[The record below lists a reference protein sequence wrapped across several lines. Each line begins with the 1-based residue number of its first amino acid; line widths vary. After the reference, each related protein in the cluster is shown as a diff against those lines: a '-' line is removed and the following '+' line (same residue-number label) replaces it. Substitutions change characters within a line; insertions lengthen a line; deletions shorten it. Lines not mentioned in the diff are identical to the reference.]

1 MAQQGIGL
9 VYGGGGN
16 GLMGDVAR
24 AVRRAGGNVT
34 GIIPSALVMRENPY
48 DEMDEYVEVENLH
61 QRKMLMFER
70 SDAFVALPGG
80 LGTLEELVEQLTW
93 VQLSFHNKPVII
105 ANIAGYWDRLLHLL
119 DQMEA
124 ETFIREGLIPT
135 YTVLDEA
142 EEIVPFL
149 TRLRS
154 AEPEVPIGQLA

>member
-1 MAQQGIGL
+1 
-9 VYGGGGN
+9 
-16 GLMGDVAR
+16 
-24 AVRRAGGNVT
+24 VT